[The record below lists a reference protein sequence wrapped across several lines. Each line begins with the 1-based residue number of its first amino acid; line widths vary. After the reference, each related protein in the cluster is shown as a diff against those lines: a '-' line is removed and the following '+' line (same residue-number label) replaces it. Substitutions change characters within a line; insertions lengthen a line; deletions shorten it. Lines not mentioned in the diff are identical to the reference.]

1 MRNYGAKPI
10 IKLRTEATQTRMPNL
25 NVYRD
30 KKQDVPTTAHSPLL
44 HPVASLCALSAHT
57 LYKAGEVLTYPGQVK
72 QKLREEKQS
81 EAFAVRMTFAM
92 LAEQKSAGGFS

>member
-57 LYKAGEVLTYPGQVK
+57 LYKAGEVLTCPI
-72 QKLREEKQS
+72 
-81 EAFAVRMTFAM
+81 
-92 LAEQKSAGGFS
+92 

>member
-1 MRNYGAKPI
+1 MANGNFRIAPI
-10 IKLRTEATQTRMPNL
+10 RTYTTIPFLSVGKETGN
-25 NVYRD
+25 
-30 KKQDVPTTAHSPLL
+30 VPTTAHSPPL